1 MSRTQRVVGPLRLLL
16 VAVFVALLAAQVVIL
31 PGAFARMA
39 EQSAG
44 LAPLRWPLLALSV
57 VVLACV
63 QVVIACTW
71 RLLAMVEHDRI
82 FSAAAM
88 RWVNGIIGA
97 VALAWLIV
105 LVAFALLVAAG
116 GLSATAVLLLL
127 ALLAGAALG
136 LLMAVLRA
144 LLRQATTLR
153 TDLDG
158 VI

>member
-1 MSRTQRVVGPLRLLL
+1 LLL
-16 VAVFVALLAAQVVIL
+16 VAVFVALVAAQVVVL
-31 PGAFARMA
+31 PGSFARMA
-39 EQSAG
+39 EQSAD
-44 LAPLRWPLLALSV
+44 LAPLRWPLLVLSV

-63 QVVIACTW
+63 EAVIACTW
-71 RLLAMVEHDRI
+71 QLLAMVEHDRI
-82 FSAAAM
+82 FSDAAM

-105 LVAFALLVAAG
+105 LVAFVLVVAAG

-127 ALLAGAALG
+127 AVLAGAALG

-153 TDLDG
+153 SDLDG